1 MLKAANNLTNNA
13 ITVGQVL
20 KIPSPVE
27 DPDTGDF
34 LVYVVKSGDSLYKIA
49 QSYGTTVQALMSY
62 NNLNNT
68 TLQVGQQI
76 LIPRKDINQEP
87 SDTEED
93 IIYTVQSGDS
103 LWSIANRYN
112 TTVSELRNYN
122 NLTSD
127 VLQVGQQLKIPRGS
141 TVTPPNDQ
149 VDTPVPSITYTV
161 QSGDSLYKIANRYNT
176 TVDAIMKA
184 NNLTSNLL
192 QVGQVLTIP
201 SSTTS
206 SEIRYVVQNGDS
218 LWKIANRYNTT
229 VNAIKA
235 KNNLTSD
242 NLTIGQVLYI

>member
-1 MLKAANNLTNNA
+1 MKANNLTSNLLQ
-13 ITVGQVL
+13 VGQVL
-20 KIPSPVE
+20 TIPSSTTSSE
-27 DPDTGDF
+27 IR
-34 LVYVVKSGDSLYKIA
+34 YVV
-49 QSYGTTVQALMSY
+49 Q
-62 NNLNNT
+62 N
-68 TLQVGQQI
+68 
-76 LIPRKDINQEP
+76 
-87 SDTEED
+87 
-93 IIYTVQSGDS
+93 GDS
-103 LWSIANRYN
+103 LWN
-112 TTVSELRNYN
+112 
-122 NLTSD
+122 
-127 VLQVGQQLKIPRGS
+127 
-141 TVTPPNDQ
+141 
-149 VDTPVPSITYTV
+149 
-161 QSGDSLYKIANRYNT
+161 IANRYNT